1 MVSSATN
8 MRSFGKSSWF
18 EHSQHGGT
26 VTRGRWLLVT
36 RRGVVTG
43 EWRVMMIGGERW
55 WAVVS
60 IVTGGV

>member
-1 MVSSATN
+1 
-8 MRSFGKSSWF
+8 
-18 EHSQHGGT
+18 

-60 IVTGGV
+60 IVTGGVWWYVW